1 MVWVALPELIEVC
14 LYHRACGSTGIKSLT
29 GTVGL
34 SLQWELLP
42 VML

>member
-1 MVWVALPELIEVC
+1 MVWVALPELIGVC
-14 LYHRACGSTGIKSLT
+14 LYHRACGIKSLT
-29 GTVGL
+29 GSVGL